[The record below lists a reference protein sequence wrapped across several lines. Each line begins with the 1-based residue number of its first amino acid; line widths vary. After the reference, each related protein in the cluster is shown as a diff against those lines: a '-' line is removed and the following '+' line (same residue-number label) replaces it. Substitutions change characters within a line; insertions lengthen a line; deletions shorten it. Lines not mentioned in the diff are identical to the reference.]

1 MFTSFWKTPCHKLV
15 QLLLLKNELYHLPF
29 FSVDSI
35 AVQVLE
41 DKIKTESIP
50 DITGDA
56 DTPIGHVSYSLS
68 KYIYGLLGRSP
79 CALRQE
85 QSRWAKSREMSRK
98 QAGERPDTRNC
109 LSSPSC
115 FAHRLSLS
123 SSTALLLPPTMR
135 DDDDNDDDKWNWNFY
150 KRWYLRREKIGARTR
165 TKNKLNPHITPDS
178 GTSGPRLWETSVLTT
193 APSLLSC
200 PQREALTMY

>member
-1 MFTSFWKTPCHKLV
+1 MLIHQLAMSPTHSQSIFMACLDVVLV
-15 QLLLLKNELYHLPF
+15 RCGK
-29 FSVDSI
+29 SKVD
-35 AVQVLE
+35 
-41 DKIKTESIP
+41 
-50 DITGDA
+50 
-56 DTPIGHVSYSLS
+56 
-68 KYIYGLLGRSP
+68 
-79 CALRQE
+79 E
-85 QSRWAKSREMSRK
+85 QSR
-98 QAGERPDTRNC
+98 ERWVGSKPARGLHDTRNC

-135 DDDDNDDDKWNWNFY
+135 DDDDDDNDDDKWNWNFY

-193 APSLLSC
+193 APSLLPC